1 VPNFFVMCCL
11 LMSSSINVD
20 RQTLRELIKLAYPM
34 VVSQGAFALMIFTD
48 RYFMS
53 LISPTHMA
61 ASLGGGVAAYF
72 CMSLFIG
79 ILSYGN
85 ALVAQYFGAGETA
98 KCPRVVTQGLLLCLA
113 FIPVLL
119 AIGYAVG
126 ALFGWIGHEPGQ
138 VLLER
143 QYFYIL
149 LWGSGLSLA
158 KTCLASYF
166 AGIGRTRVVMIADT
180 VGVALNIPLSYLLI
194 FGVWGLPELGIAGAA
209 WGTIISTLFSLGLFL
224 AFYLAPHHRR
234 AFAVARSLVI
244 DRGILRRYVRLG
256 LPSGMEMFLNVA
268 AFNLFL
274 MMFQSYGV
282 VEAASAAIV
291 FNWDMLSFIPM
302 IGLNVAL
309 ISLVGRF
316 VGERDMTRL
325 RGVVVAGFVI
335 GLLYSSLLAVMFVLF
350 SGPLVALFVADPLL
364 QLGHSTEPS
373 IVALASFM
381 MVGLATYV
389 MADATVLIA
398 GGILRGAGDTR
409 WLMWASV
416 AAHWVMLV
424 MQYLVIK
431 VFELGPRVSWVTFVL
446 MVLSIAGLY
455 LWRLKGPT
463 WRTPEAFQRVMDEH

>member
-1 VPNFFVMCCL
+1 MPFAICGL
-11 LMSSSINVD
+11 RMSSSINFD
-20 RQTLRELIKLAYPM
+20 RQTLRELLKLAYPM
-34 VVSQGAFALMIFTD
+34 VVSQGAFAVMIFTD

-61 ASLGGGVAAYF
+61 ASLGGGVASFF

-79 ILSYGN
+79 VLSYGN
-85 ALVAQYFGAGETA
+85 ALVAQYFGAGEVH

-113 FIPVLL
+113 FIPALL
-119 AIGYAVG
+119 AIGYLVG
-126 ALFGWIGHEPGQ
+126 ALFGWIGHEPTQ
-138 VLLER
+138 VVLER
-143 QYFYIL
+143 EYFYIL

-166 AGIGRTRVVMIADT
+166 AGIGQTRAVMIADT

-194 FGVWGLPELGIAGAA
+194 FGVWGFPEMGIAGAA
-209 WGTIISTLFSLGLFL
+209 WGTIISTLFSVGLFL
-224 AFYLAPHHRR
+224 AFYLAPRHRR
-234 AFAVARSLVI
+234 AFGVAKSLVV
-244 DRGILRRYVRLG
+244 DRGILRRYLRLG

-325 RGVVVAGFVI
+325 RGVVVAGFILGMV
-335 GLLYSSLLAVMFVLF
+335 YSSLLAVIFVF
-350 SGPLVALFVADPLL
+350 FNEPLVTLFVAEPSLL
-364 QLGHSTEPS
+364 LGNSTETS
-373 IVALASFM
+373 IVPLASFM
-381 MVGLATYV
+381 MLGLASYV

-416 AAHWVMLV
+416 ALHWVMLV
-424 MQYLVIK
+424 IQYLVIK
-431 VFELGPRVSWVTFVL
+431 VFELGPRVSWMAFVL

-455 LWRLKGPT
+455 LWRLKGPV